1 MKLKKNM
8 NYPKKIN
15 IRTEGDTYPIL
26 IGKNILKNFNKNYLQ
41 FCSKSKKIL
50 FITNTKIPNRYFY
63 SIKKTLPKKSECFI
77 INIPSGEKNKNL
89 LEVNKILNFL
99 TTHNFDR
106 NDTVA
111 ALGGG
116 VVGDT
121 AGFAASIFKR
131 GINFI
136 QVPTTLLSQVDS
148 SVGGKTGV
156 NNSYGKNLIGTFYHP
171 KFVLI
176 DIAVL
181 DSLPKREMVSGFA
194 EILKYSLIMNKKFFL
209 WLCKEGTN
217 IINRKNTLS
226 ILKAIE
232 ISCKSKSI
240 IVGKDEKEK
249 GLRAILNFGHTL
261 GHALESHLKYSNKL
275 NHGEAVI
282 IGMMA
287 ASIVSHKK
295 NFLKNQELQ
304 VIKDLYQ
311 KLDLNDSFKSYIR
324 NNQLNSFFKIMKKDK
339 KNNSKNINLILL
351 KKIGKAFIY
360 KTTLEKTL
368 IPFVKSELKNA

>member
-8 NYPKKIN
+8 NYQKKIS
-15 IRTEGDTYPIL
+15 IRTESGTYPIL
-26 IGKNILKNFNKNYLQ
+26 IGNNILKNFNKNYLK

-50 FITNTKIPNRYFY
+50 FITNAKIPNRYFY
-63 SIKKTLPKKSECFI
+63 SIKKKLSKKSECFI
-77 INIPSGEKNKNL
+77 VNIPSGEKNKNL

-99 TTHNFDR
+99 TIHNFDR

-121 AGFAASIFKR
+121 AGFVASIFKR

-156 NNSYGKNLIGTFYHP
+156 NNRYGKNLIGTFYHP

-176 DIAVL
+176 DTAVL
-181 DSLPKREMVSGFA
+181 SSLPKREMVSGFA

-209 WLCKEGTN
+209 WLCEEGSN
-217 IINRKNTLS
+217 IINLKNSLS

-232 ISCKSKSI
+232 VSCKIKSI
-240 IVGKDEKEK
+240 IVAKDEKER

-304 VIKDLYQ
+304 AIKDLYRR
-311 KLDLNDSFKSYIR
+311 LRLNDSFKKYIR
-324 NNQLNSFFKIMKKDK
+324 KNQLSNFSKIMKKDK

-360 KTTLEKTL
+360 KTTLEETL
-368 IPFVKSELKNA
+368 MPFVKNELKNA

>member
-1 MKLKKNM
+1 M
-8 NYPKKIN
+8 
-15 IRTEGDTYPIL
+15 
-26 IGKNILKNFNKNYLQ
+26 
-41 FCSKSKKIL
+41 
-50 FITNTKIPNRYFY
+50 
-63 SIKKTLPKKSECFI
+63 
-77 INIPSGEKNKNL
+77 
-89 LEVNKILNFL
+89 
-99 TTHNFDR
+99 
-106 NDTVA
+106 A

-181 DSLPKREMVSGFA
+181 GSLPKREMVSGFA

-209 WLCKEGTN
+209 WLCKEGAN
-217 IINRKNTLS
+217 IINRSNTLS

-287 ASIVSHKK
+287 ASTISHKK

-304 VIKDLYQ
+304 AIKDLYQ
-311 KLDLNDSFKSYIR
+311 ELGLNDSFKSYIQ
-324 NNQLNSFFKIMKKDK
+324 NNQLNNFFKIMKKDK
-339 KNNSKNINLILL
+339 KNNSNKINLILL

-368 IPFVKSELKNA
+368 MPFVKNELKNA

>member
-1 MKLKKNM
+1 MRLKKNM
-8 NYPKKIN
+8 NYQKKIN
-15 IRTEGDTYPIL
+15 IRTESNSYPIF
-26 IGKNILKNFNKNYLQ
+26 IGNNILKNFNKHYLNL
-41 FCSKSKKIL
+41 CPKSEKIL
-50 FITNTKIPNRYFY
+50 FITNAKIPTKYFN
-63 SIKKTLPKKSECFI
+63 SIEKTLTKKSKYFI
-77 INIPSGEKNKNL
+77 MNIPSGEKNKNL

-99 TTHNFDR
+99 TVHNFDR

-131 GINFI
+131 GIGFVQI
-136 QVPTTLLSQVDS
+136 PTTLLSQVDS

-156 NNSYGKNLIGTFYHP
+156 NNHYGKNLIGTFYHP

-181 DSLPKREMVSGFA
+181 NSLPKREMISGFA

-209 WLCKEGTN
+209 WLCKEGAN
-217 IINRKNTLS
+217 IIDRKNSLS

-232 ISCKSKSI
+232 VSCKSKSI

-287 ASIVSHKK
+287 ASMVSHK
-295 NFLKNQELQ
+295 NNLLKNHELQ
-304 VIKDLYQ
+304 SIKNLYQ
-311 KLDLNDSFKSYIR
+311 KLNLNESFKKYIR
-324 NNQLNSFFKIMKKDK
+324 KDQLSSFFKIMKKDK
-339 KNNSKNINLILL
+339 KNNSKTINLILL

-368 IPFVKSELKNA
+368 IPFVKNELNNA